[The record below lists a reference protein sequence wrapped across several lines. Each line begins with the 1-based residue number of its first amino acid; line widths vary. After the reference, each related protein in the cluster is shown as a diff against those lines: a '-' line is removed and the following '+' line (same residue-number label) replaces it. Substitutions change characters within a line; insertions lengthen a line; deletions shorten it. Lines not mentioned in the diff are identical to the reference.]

1 MLACQLAHTDLLAA
15 VTVSASAR
23 RRQRTRRLSS
33 LEAVKREGHDP
44 SIGFDLFRV
53 GVSPEQLLMEPLG
66 VLSDNR
72 SEARLLGRREMLS
85 FLLSGGAAGITES
98 EARQIAGRFM
108 LGIVDPP
115 VSVLL
120 HHAAFFVPS
129 LERCP

>member
-1 MLACQLAHTDLLAA
+1 MSFQ
-15 VTVSASAR
+15 S
-23 RRQRTRRLSS
+23 
-33 LEAVKREGHDP
+33 
-44 SIGFDLFRV
+44 
-53 GVSPEQLLMEPLG
+53 
-66 VLSDNR
+66 NR
-72 SEARLLGRREMLS
+72 SELGRLLGRREMLS